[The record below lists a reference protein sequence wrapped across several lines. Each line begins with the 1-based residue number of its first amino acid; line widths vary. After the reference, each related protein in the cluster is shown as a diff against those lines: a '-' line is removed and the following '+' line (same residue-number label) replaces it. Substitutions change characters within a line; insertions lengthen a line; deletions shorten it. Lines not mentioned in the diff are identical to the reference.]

1 MNFISKHLHT
11 VAKVGIVVSVAVAAS
26 VSGQFASASEVI
38 HGRCFLMT
46 NGVVYLDGSCPI
58 ILSDDGGFQIG
69 YEPGSEETGY
79 WAVLLPPEGETAE
92 GYWNAAW
99 GMTHAQASLGLL
111 RRSGACWENSIS
123 QMCAWRE

>member
-1 MNFISKHLHT
+1 MNSRAKHSNPARKL
-11 VAKVGIVVSVAVAAS
+11 GRIVPFVCAILVFGAN
-26 VSGQFASASEVI
+26 ASASELI

-46 NGVVYLDGSCPI
+46 NGVVYLDGPCPI
-58 ILSDDGGFQIG
+58 ILDNDGGFQIG
-69 YEPGSEETGY
+69 YEPGSDETGY
-79 WAVLLPPEGETAE
+79 WAVLHAPEGDTAE
-92 GYWNAAW
+92 GNWNAAW